1 MPRDADFIDL
11 TCEIIDLTS
20 TPLCDTCDDP
30 DCLGLCLP
38 YSDDDQYCASWCA
51 NQDCDGDCRPGNCDA
66 NDDEHIPSCEC
77 SDYPRCW
84 EEEEE
89 ERHRQY
95 IPSSPSFCP
104 ATPEYNAPDEHY
116 WGRQSSPA
124 FYPHDPELD
133 GPLKEPNVVVNGK
146 PVCPPAPMKKSNPR
160 PRRYVGRETQLLM
173 QDRYRSY
180 WQPTAPRR
188 NRK

>member
-30 DCLGLCLP
+30 DCLGFCLP

-51 NQDCDGDCRPGNCDA
+51 NQDCDGNCRPGNCDV
-66 NDDEHIPSCEC
+66 DEHIPSCEC
-77 SDYPRCW
+77 PDYPLCW
-84 EEEEE
+84 EEEER
-89 ERHRQY
+89 ERNQMELVDF
-95 IPSSPSFCP
+95 PP
-104 ATPEYNAPDEHY
+104 TPEYSDDDE
-116 WGRQSSPA
+116 
-124 FYPHDPELD
+124 PH
-133 GPLKEPNVVVNGK
+133 NWNSK
-146 PVCPPAPMKKSNPR
+146 PQCPPAPTKKSNPR